1 MDYYSLSDSA
11 IVAEIG
17 ARIRA
22 LRLRRNVTQQALAEA
37 AGLSETAI
45 KGLESGRGRLSTLI
59 AVLRE
64 LSALDH
70 LDQFIPEITVSP
82 LQLARRRTKENPTC
96 PQRMDLGQGRSLIIF
111 GRISERTSIVGLPGI
126 LRFT

>member
-11 IVAEIG
+11 IEAEIG

-37 AGLSETAI
+37 AGLSATAI

-82 LQLARRRTKENPTC
+82 LQLARRRGKKR
-96 PQRMDLGQGRSLIIF
+96 QRASGRRSS
-111 GRISERTSIVGLPGI
+111 RKRDSEDAW
-126 LRFT
+126 

>member
-11 IVAEIG
+11 IEAEIG

-82 LQLARRRTKENPTC
+82 LQLARRRGKE
-96 PQRMDLGQGRSLIIF
+96 RKRASGRRSS
-111 GRISERTSIVGLPGI
+111 RKHDSEDAW
-126 LRFT
+126 

>member
-11 IVAEIG
+11 IEAEIG

-45 KGLESGRGRLSTLI
+45 KGLESGRSRLSTLI

-82 LQLARRRTKENPTC
+82 LQLARRRGKE
-96 PQRMDLGQGRSLIIF
+96 RKRASGRRSS
-111 GRISERTSIVGLPGI
+111 RKHASEDAW
-126 LRFT
+126 